1 MLLNMG
7 INAEVTIDPVFLLNK
22 NKWIKLAK
30 PFKLP
35 KKYVLVYVL
44 EYSDEL
50 FKHAREMA
58 NKLRCSVIYLSL
70 IEKKIEGK
78 VLDRIGPREYLYAFA
93 NASYICTNSFHGT
106 AFSIIFEKILLL
118 LNILLVILE
127 LLILLS

>member
-44 EYSDEL
+44 DTQ
-50 FKHAREMA
+50 M
-58 NKLRCSVIYLSL
+58 NYLNTL
-70 IEKKIEGK
+70 GN
-78 VLDRIGPREYLYAFA
+78 G
-93 NASYICTNSFHGT
+93 
-106 AFSIIFEKILLL
+106 
-118 LNILLVILE
+118 
-127 LLILLS
+127 